1 MNIDQ
6 SFRAY
11 KRDDLK
17 LIYKIKFDNKENYSN
32 KRVITKIL
40 QLDENN
46 QYGFPM
52 TKSMPTGS
60 I

>member
-11 KRDDLK
+11 KCNDLK
-17 LIYKIKFDNKENYSN
+17 LICKIKLDNKENYSN

-46 QYGFPM
+46 QYGFAM
-52 TKSMPTGS
+52 TK
-60 I
+60 INANWFH